1 MDESVN
7 APVSPHPNRMVP
19 MAVGLNAEYY
29 RLAAETGVLHVQ
41 RCGGCGLHRHP
52 PRVSCASCGSD
63 VWAWA
68 PVTMRGEIWSW
79 TVTHR
84 VTDPAFLDEG
94 TFAVVVVELDEG
106 VRVVGNTIGIDHTDL
121 RIGLPVRIVLD
132 RRSDTAALIDV
143 VPA

>member
-1 MDESVN
+1 MTG
-7 APVSPHPNRMVP
+7 PVSPHPDRMVP
-19 MAVGLNAEYY
+19 MAFGLNAEYY

-41 RCGGCGLHRHP
+41 RCDGCGLHRHP
-52 PRVSCASCGSD
+52 PRVACAACGAT
-63 VWAWA
+63 AWSWTPTA
-68 PVTMRGEIWSW
+68 MRGEIWSW

-84 VTDPAFLDEG
+84 VTDPAFLGEG
-94 TFAVVVVELDEG
+94 TFAIVVVELTEG
-106 VRVVGNTIGIDHTDL
+106 VRVVGNTIGIPHGDL

>member
-1 MDESVN
+1 MGDPVN
-7 APVSPHPNRMVP
+7 PHPNRMVP

-29 RLAAETGVLHVQ
+29 RLAAEAGVLHVQ
-41 RCGGCGLHRHP
+41 RCEGGGVHRHP
-52 PRVSCASCGSD
+52 ARVSCASCGSAEWTW
-63 VWAWA
+63 V
-68 PVTMRGEIWSW
+68 PTSMRGEIWSW

-94 TFAVVVVELDEG
+94 TFAIVVVELEEG
-106 VRVVGNTIGIDHTDL
+106 VRVVGNTIGIPHEDL
-121 RIGLPVRIVLD
+121 RIGLPVRLVLD

>member
-1 MDESVN
+1 MGDPVN
-7 APVSPHPNRMVP
+7 PHPNRMVP

-41 RCGGCGLHRHP
+41 RCDGCGVHRHP
-52 PRVSCASCGSD
+52 PRVSCAACGAAGWTW
-63 VWAWA
+63 VPTA
-68 PVTMRGEIWSW
+68 MRGEVWSW

-84 VTDPAFLDEG
+84 VTDPAFAEEG
-94 TFAVVVVELDEG
+94 TFAIVVVELVEG
-106 VRVVGNTIGIDHTDL
+106 VRVVANTIGIPHADL

-132 RRSDTAALIDV
+132 RRSESAALIDA

>member
-1 MDESVN
+1 MTDHL
-7 APVSPHPNRMVP
+7 SPHPNRMIP

-41 RCGGCGLHRHP
+41 RCDGCELHRQP
-52 PRVSCASCGSD
+52 ARVSCAACGST
-63 VWAWA
+63 AWTWV
-68 PVTMRGEIWSW
+68 PTSMRGEIWSW

-84 VTDPAFLDEG
+84 ITDPAFLDEG
-94 TFAVVVVELDEG
+94 PFAIVVVELEEG
-106 VRVVGNTIGIDHTDL
+106 VRVVGNTVGIPHDAL
-121 RIGLPVRIVLD
+121 RIGLPVRLVLD